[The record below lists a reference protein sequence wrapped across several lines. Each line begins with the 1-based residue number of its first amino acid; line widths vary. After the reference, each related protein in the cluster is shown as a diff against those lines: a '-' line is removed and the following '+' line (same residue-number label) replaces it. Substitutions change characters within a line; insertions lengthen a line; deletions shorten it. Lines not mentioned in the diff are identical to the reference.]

1 MRWLLVGTAVFL
13 LATPAAM
20 AASRAQRCVTGDYS
34 AKAVKAKIREGLN
47 EKQRA
52 RAERRARRRAER
64 QVRRNRDS
72 CYRWGATR
80 FVTKRYTAA
89 HAAWLPLAESGH
101 ARAQF
106 GLYKL
111 YAGGLGVKERDEKKA
126 YEWLL
131 MAAEAGLPNA
141 QYTMGDVLLRG
152 KGVEKDESAAV
163 GWYEKASG
171 QGHAEARFKLA
182 ALYYAGIGV
191 PKNIPKSLALYRAS
205 AEAGHPEALTTMGV
219 FYFNGRVFKKS
230 EVKARDWW
238 IKAAYAGEVNAMVF
252 LARIYHN
259 STQLARDYPSAYVWY
274 TLAAERGDGQAI
286 KERKQLMKVIRSKE
300 LRLGEAQLEKIRPKV
315 R

>member
-13 LATPAAM
+13 LATPAAT
-20 AASRAQRCVTGDYS
+20 AASKAHRCVTGDYS
-34 AKAVKAKIREGLN
+34 AKPVKAKIRAGLD

-64 QVRRNRDS
+64 QVRRNRES

-80 FVTKRYTAA
+80 FVTRRYTDA

-111 YAGGLGVKERDEKKA
+111 YAGGLGVEKPDPKKA
-126 YEWLL
+126 VEWLT

-191 PKNIPKSLALYRAS
+191 AKNIPKSLALYRAS
-205 AEAGHPEALTTMGV
+205 ADAGHPEALTTMGV

-238 IKAAYAGEVNAMVF
+238 LKAAYAGEVNAMVF

-274 TLAAERGDGQAI
+274 TLAAERGDQQAI

-300 LRLGEAQLEKIRPKV
+300 VRRGEAELEKIRPKV

>member
-13 LATPAAM
+13 LTAPAAM
-20 AASRAQRCVTGDYS
+20 AASKTQRCVAGDYS
-34 AKAVKAKIREGLN
+34 AKAVKAKIRPGLN

-64 QVRRNRDS
+64 QVRRNRES
-72 CYRWGATR
+72 CYRLGATR
-80 FVTKRYTAA
+80 FVTKRYTDA
-89 HAAWLPLAESGH
+89 HAVWLPLAENGH

-126 YEWLL
+126 FEWLT

-152 KGVEKDESAAV
+152 KGVKQDQSAAV

-191 PKNIPKSLALYRAS
+191 QKNIPKSLALYRAS
-205 AEAGHPEALTTMGV
+205 ADAGHPSAMTTMGV

-230 EVKARDWW
+230 EVQARDWW
-238 IKAAYAGEVNAMVF
+238 IKASYAGEVNAMVF

-274 TLAAERGDGQAI
+274 TLAAERGDQQAV
-286 KERKQLMKVIRSKE
+286 KERKQLMKSIRSIE
-300 LRLGEAQLEKIRPKV
+300 LRRGQAALEKIRPKV

>member
-1 MRWLLVGTAVFL
+1 MRWILVAMAVLLLSA
-13 LATPAAM
+13 PSAM
-20 AASRAQRCVTGDYS
+20 AASRAERCKAGDYA
-34 AKAVKAKIREGLN
+34 AKVKKIRAGLN
-47 EKQRA
+47 KKQRA
-52 RAERRARRRAER
+52 RAEKRARRRAAR
-64 QVRRNRDS
+64 QERRNREA

-80 FVTKRYTAA
+80 FVTRRYTDA
-89 HAAWLPLAESGH
+89 HAAWRPLADSGH

-111 YAGGLGVKERDEKKA
+111 YSRGLGVEKPDPEKA
-126 YEWLL
+126 FEWLT

-152 KGVEKDESAAV
+152 KGAKQDESAAV
-163 GWYEKASG
+163 GWYEKASAS
-171 QGHAEARFKLA
+171 GHAEARFKLA

-191 PKNIPKSLALYRAS
+191 KKNIPKSLALYKAS
-205 AEAGHPEALTTMGV
+205 ADAGHPAALTTMGV

-259 STQLARDYPSAYVWY
+259 STQLPRDYPSAYVWY
-274 TLAAERGDGQAI
+274 TLAAERGDKQAI
-286 KERKQLMKVIRSKE
+286 KERKQLMKSIRSIE
-300 LRLGEAQLEKIRPKV
+300 LRRGEAQLEKIRPKV
-315 R
+315 K